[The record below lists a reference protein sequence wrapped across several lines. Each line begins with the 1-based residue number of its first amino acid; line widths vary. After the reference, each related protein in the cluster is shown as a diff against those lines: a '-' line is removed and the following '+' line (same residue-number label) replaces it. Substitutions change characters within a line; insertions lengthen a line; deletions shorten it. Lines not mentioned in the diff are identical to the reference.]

1 MTERE
6 LAGEL
11 GRNLDLSFERLVRA
25 YQDRLYSFAWR
36 LTHHAQD
43 AEEVVQEAFVRAYQA
58 LKTYPPERIETMDL
72 KPWLYRILLNVFR
85 NRIRR
90 GRPQIVSLDKIIADS
105 GIPRVDEGP
114 IDPES
119 LVGDSEI
126 RNHLEKALISLPEK
140 YRVPV
145 VLRYVEGIEYSKM
158 REILKQPEGT
168 IKANVHRGIRLLRE
182 RWIRQNKEKEG

>member
-6 LAGEL
+6 FAEEL
-11 GRNLDLSFERLVRA
+11 GKNLDGCFERLVRA
-25 YQDRLYSFAWR
+25 YQDRLYSFAQR
-36 LTHHAQD
+36 LTRHVQD
-43 AEEVVQEAFVRAYQA
+43 AEEVVQETFVRAYQA
-58 LKTYPPERIETMDL
+58 LKTYPPGRIESMDL

-90 GRPQIVSLDKIIADS
+90 GCLQTVSLDKINVNS
-105 GIPRVDEGP
+105 GMSKVNEAT

-119 LVGDSEI
+119 LVGESEI
-126 RNHLEKALISLPEK
+126 RKQLGKALTSLPEK

-145 VLRYVEGIEYSKM
+145 VLRYVEGIAYSEM

-168 IKANVHRGIRLLRE
+168 IKANVHRGIELLRS
-182 RWIRQNKEKEG
+182 RWIQRDKETKR

>member
-11 GRNLDLSFERLVRA
+11 GKNLDGSFEWLVRV
-25 YQDRLYSFAWR
+25 YQDRLYSFARR
-36 LTHHAQD
+36 LTNHAQD

-58 LKTYPPERIETMDL
+58 LKTYPSERIETMDL

-85 NRIRR
+85 NRVRR
-90 GRPQIVSLDKIIADS
+90 GRPQTVSLEKMNADG
-105 GIPRVDEGP
+105 GIPRVNEGP

-126 RNHLEKALISLPEK
+126 RNHLEKALSSLPEK

-145 VLRYVEGIEYSKM
+145 ILRYVEGIEYSKM

-168 IKANVHRGIRLLRE
+168 IKANVHRGIRMLKEKWSQR
-182 RWIRQNKEKEG
+182 NKEKEG